1 MLQGEDEGDLA
12 LRIAQR
18 RDRLARL
25 RERLAEALQR
35 DEVGDDVGL
44 RGRRTRYVV
53 ARAVRDE
60 RLAGDAQR
68 GKRVAPAP
76 ELGLGEAER
85 NGRGE
90 LPMSRRRGEVER
102 LGEARPRAGEIA
114 GQVARGNERSLA
126 GDL

>member
-53 ARAVRDE
+53 ALE
-60 RLAGDAQR
+60 RFGEAFAQARETIAPLRDAQR
-68 GKRVAPAP
+68 EVTLVFTLQHLAAIAALRPGDDAARVRYDRVRAA
-76 ELGLGEAER
+76 GL
-85 NGRGE
+85 
-90 LPMSRRRGEVER
+90 L
-102 LGEARPRAGEIA
+102 
-114 GQVARGNERSLA
+114 
-126 GDL
+126 